1 MTKQQ
6 FIETIA
12 KSAKVVCKERGY
24 GYAQYATCCAQACCE
39 SGYGQSAIMAN
50 ANAFFGIKATKSW
63 VNAAKYGG
71 KVYNAKTKEC
81 YDGKTYT
88 SISACFRAYN
98 SLDDSVRDYFDLI
111 EGKRYAASLQAS
123 SVKDCIKII
132 HEGGYATS
140 PTYQSTICNFY
151 NEIKQVI
158 DNVWNG
164 VYNKDDT
171 KVYYPTIRMGTC
183 SSKSSVVKALQTML
197 NLFGYNLVVDGSW
210 GPLTQAAVLDFQKNH
225 KDYSGR
231 QLTVDGCV
239 GPLTWGALQKGE

>member
-12 KSAKVVCKERGY
+12 KSAKTVCKERGY

-71 KVYNAKTKEC
+71 KIYNAKTKEC
-81 YDGKTYT
+81 YDGSTYT
-88 SISACFRAYN
+88 SITACFRAYN

-123 SVKDCIKII
+123 SVAEAIKII

-140 PTYQSTICNFY
+140 PTYQSTILNFY
-151 NEIKQVI
+151 REINVLI

-164 VYNKDDT
+164 VYNKEEDV

-183 SSKSSVVKALQTML
+183 AGKSQTVKTLQTKL
-197 NLFGYNLVVDGSW
+197 NVFGYGLAVDGCW
-210 GPLTQAAVLDFQKNH
+210 GPLTQAAVLDFQRKQ
-225 KDYSGR
+225 KID
-231 QLTVDGCV
+231 VDGIV
-239 GPLTWGALQKGE
+239 GPITWARLQKGV

>member
-12 KSAKVVCKERGY
+12 KSAKTVCKERGY

-81 YDGKTYT
+81 YDGSTYT

-158 DNVWNG
+158 DNVWND

-183 SSKSSVVKALQTML
+183 SSKSSVVKTLQTML
-197 NLFGYNLVVDGSW
+197 NSFGYNLVVDGSW

-231 QLTVDGCV
+231 QLAVDGCV

>member
-1 MTKQQ
+1 MTKRQ

-12 KSAKVVCKERGY
+12 KSAKTVCKERGY

-39 SGYGQSAIMAN
+39 SGYGRSAIMAN
-50 ANAFFGIKATKSW
+50 ANAFFGIKASKNW
-63 VNAAKYGG
+63 INAAKYGG

-111 EGKRYAASLQAS
+111 EGKRYAASLKAS

-210 GPLTQAAVLDFQKNH
+210 GPLTQAAVLDFQKKH

-231 QLTVDGCV
+231 QLAVDGCV

>member
-50 ANAFFGIKATKSW
+50 ANAFFGIKATKGW

-71 KVYNAKTKEC
+71 LVYNAKTKEC

-88 SISACFRAYN
+88 SISACFRAYKC
-98 SLDDSVRDYFDLI
+98 LDDSVRDYFDLI

-123 SVKDCIKII
+123 SVKDCIKVI

-158 DNVWNG
+158 DNVWND

-183 SSKSSVVKALQTML
+183 SSKSSVVKTLQTLL
-197 NLFGYNLVVDGSW
+197 NSFGYNLVVDGSW

-231 QLTVDGCV
+231 QLAVDGCV

>member
-1 MTKQQ
+1 
-6 FIETIA
+6 
-12 KSAKVVCKERGY
+12 
-24 GYAQYATCCAQACCE
+24 
-39 SGYGQSAIMAN
+39 MAN

-71 KVYNAKTKEC
+71 RVYNAKTREC
-81 YDGKTYT
+81 YDGATYT
-88 SISACFRAYN
+88 SITACFRAYN

-111 EGKRYAASLQAS
+111 ECKRYNASLQAS
-123 SVKDCIKII
+123 TVKDCIKII

-140 PTYQSTICNFY
+140 PTYQNTICNFY
-151 NEIKQVI
+151 NEIKQTI
-158 DNVWNG
+158 DNVWND

-183 SSKSSVVKALQTML
+183 SSRSSVVKTLQTML
-197 NLFGYNLVVDGSW
+197 NLFGYNLAVDGSW
-210 GPLTQAAVLDFQKNH
+210 GPLTQAAVLDFQRTH

-231 QLTVDGCV
+231 QHAVDGCV

>member
-50 ANAFFGIKATKSW
+50 ANAFFGIKATKGW

-81 YDGKTYT
+81 YDGSTYT

-231 QLTVDGCV
+231 QLAVDGCV

>member
-12 KSAKVVCKERGY
+12 KSAKTVCKERGY

-39 SGYGQSAIMAN
+39 SGYGQSEIMAN

-123 SVKDCIKII
+123 SVAEAIKII

-140 PTYQSTICNFY
+140 PTYQTTILNFY
-151 NEIKQVI
+151 REINVLI

-164 VYNKDDT
+164 VYNKEEDV

-183 SSKSSVVKALQTML
+183 AGKSQVVKTLQTML
-197 NLFGYNLVVDGSW
+197 NVFGYRLSVDGCW
-210 GPLTQAAVLDFQKNH
+210 GPLTQAAVLDFQRKQ
-225 KDYSGR
+225 KID
-231 QLTVDGCV
+231 VDGIV
-239 GPLTWGALQKGE
+239 GPITWARLQKGV

>member
-12 KSAKVVCKERGY
+12 KSAKTVCKERGY

-50 ANAFFGIKATKSW
+50 ANAFFGIKAIKSW

-71 KVYNAKTKEC
+71 KIYNAKTKEC
-81 YDGKTYT
+81 YDGSTYT

-158 DNVWNG
+158 DNVWND

-183 SSKSSVVKALQTML
+183 SSKSSVVKTLQTLL
-197 NLFGYNLVVDGSW
+197 NSFGYNLVVDGSW

-231 QLTVDGCV
+231 QLAVDGYV

>member
-6 FIETIA
+6 FIETVA

-24 GYAQYATCCAQACCE
+24 GYAQYATCCSQACCE
-39 SGYGQSAIMAN
+39 SGYGRSAIMAN

-63 VNAAKYGG
+63 VNAVKYGG
-71 KVYNAKTKEC
+71 KVYNARTKEC
-81 YDGKTYT
+81 YNGKTYT

-111 EGKRYAASLQAS
+111 ECKRYAASLQAS
-123 SVKDCIKII
+123 SVKECIKII

-158 DNVWNG
+158 DNVWND

-183 SSKSSVVKALQTML
+183 SSRSSVVKTLQTLL
-197 NLFGYNLVVDGSW
+197 NSFGYNLAVDGCW

-225 KDYSGR
+225 KDYSGK
-231 QLTVDGCV
+231 QLAVDGCV
-239 GPLTWGALQKGE
+239 GQLTWGALQKGE

>member
-12 KSAKVVCKERGY
+12 KSAKVVCKERCY

-50 ANAFFGIKATKSW
+50 ANAFFGIKATKGW

-81 YDGKTYT
+81 YDGSTYT

-123 SVKDCIKII
+123 SVKDCIRII

-183 SSKSSVVKALQTML
+183 SSKSSVVKTLQTLL
-197 NLFGYNLVVDGSW
+197 NSFGYNLVVDGSW

-231 QLTVDGCV
+231 QLAVDGCV
-239 GPLTWGALQKGE
+239 GQLTWGALQKGE